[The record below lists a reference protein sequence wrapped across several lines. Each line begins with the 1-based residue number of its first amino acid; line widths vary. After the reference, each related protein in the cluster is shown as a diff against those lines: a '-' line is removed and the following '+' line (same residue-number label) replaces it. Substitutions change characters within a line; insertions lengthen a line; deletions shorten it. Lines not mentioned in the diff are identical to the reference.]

1 MERKELICIGC
12 PLGCNLT
19 VEMDGGQVVSVNGN
33 NRSKKNRDIDSA
45 GSWGQSAGGI
55 GKNGIRYSE
64 GKNPG
69 MSVCIKRSDT
79 YCTGSD
85 R

>member
-33 NRSKKNRDIDSA
+33 TWNPEIAASQFLKRKA
-45 GSWGQSAGGI
+45 GCVMEHA
-55 GKNGIRYSE
+55 
-64 GKNPG
+64 P
-69 MSVCIKRSDT
+69 
-79 YCTGSD
+79 
-85 R
+85 